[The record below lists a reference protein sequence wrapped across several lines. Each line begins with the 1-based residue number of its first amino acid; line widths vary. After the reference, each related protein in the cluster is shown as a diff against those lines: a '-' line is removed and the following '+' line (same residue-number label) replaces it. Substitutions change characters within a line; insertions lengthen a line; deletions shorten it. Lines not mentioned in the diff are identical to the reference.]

1 MTEIAQAEE
10 KLRELR
16 AKIESDDVDGA
27 KACVTQLKMLMLS
40 FPAGPDAPERCA
52 GVAAETLESAA
63 LLSLREGDLAA
74 FARNVSQVR
83 PYYDAASSSSSNNNR
98 ARILGLNLMY
108 LLTENR
114 LSEFHAELELLTETE
129 AADPLVTFPIAL
141 ERQLMVG
148 SYDEVLDAGARAP
161 DPSYDFFFGESE
173 PHGARQHRGLPRG
186 GLQDHVHVGRESDD
200 EVRHDRGADRVRGG
214 LSGRLDL
221 GERRAVL
228 PTARGGEQGGRHSE
242 PTAHQAGAQL
252 RDGAGENRVTTSD
265 ETKS

>member
-161 DPSYDFFFGESE
+161 DPSYDFFLESLNRTVRDSI
-173 PHGARQHRGLPRG
+173 ADCL
-186 GLQDHVHVGRESDD
+186 
-200 EVRHDRGADRVRGG
+200 EVAYKTM
-214 LSGRLDL
+214 S
-221 GERRAVL
+221 
-228 PTARGGEQGGRHSE
+228 
-242 PTAHQAGAQL
+242 
-252 RDGAGENRVTTSD
+252 TSD
-265 ETKS
+265 ARVMMKFDTIEELTEYVEDCRDDWISENDVLCFQPPAVGNKADDIPSRPLIKQVLSYATELERIV